1 MSSGNFLSSDHRFV
15 CEAFA
20 KQEPTCNKEGIIQVI
35 SECSGYMRD
44 YILPNIIEYGEE
56 TTRPAACKGFV
67 NYKECVNAATEKI
80 CPKSRLSPTDA
91 AQIESYKDQLY
102 QKVNWTCL
110 PGNSHLSDALCN
122 VDEIQMNLTTCLGFI
137 DNILNS
143 KKLKKTIE
151 ECRKL
156 TLFHECVK
164 YHTNLPCSGMQK
176 VLESKRVQYYT
187 QTISKY
193 VSEICDAPTEPDTC
207 IKKELVPKLAECYSF
222 IRYKVIPRAK
232 FISDSSEL
240 DESCM
245 AVRSYQACVQNV
257 VESTCNAS
265 EDVMSD
271 DDVWK
276 YAVRHYGAYNWTCR
290 DSSYNGKAVRHNFFF
305 VRYMCRKEFLLGNLT
320 ECVGF
325 ITISVI
331 PMSKDKTNP
340 LQLRKAC
347 NSLLGF
353 QRCVLSR
360 VLSSCQYNSA
370 VLETPEI
377 RRYTHELYDQYKW
390 VCDVPDTSDI
400 EEEIACND
408 LNIVQHL
415 KNCYPFVAYNVIPNV
430 QHTDIESKIRTACVG
445 VRDYQLCINTVLQTC
460 KHNATSLEDMV
471 VRYYTNEVFSKY
483 NWTCETGIFCR
494 ETELIKNLTHCNG
507 FLTYKV
513 LPNIVDKHHYGKL
526 HVACKGIKDYQKC
539 LDYTIDM
546 KCRHSKILSKDNI
559 WTKISKSYQEYK
571 WACDAAMQD
580 TECDEQKL
588 EESLNECIGIVEYDV
603 KPYSDNPRDKERIK
617 TACMN
622 LREAQNC
629 AKLAMF
635 QVCDNL
641 AVPDSANIK
650 RLLYRIIQKYNW
662 TCTLA
667 VDYKAQMV
675 CDKSSLLENITECM
689 GFITISQPS
698 QFHSSGSRRSELL
711 CSHYQDYRHCV
722 ADKIT
727 SACQTYEDLLE
738 HPDVVNATTT
748 AVTTVKT
755 ACSTKVSTG
764 SLCSTTSLRKQY
776 ATCTGYLRKYAIPRL
791 HDTSSRANLKIGC
804 KYLESYK
811 KCLALKTDITCT
823 KLKNWANNPVKRQ
836 FERPLEMF
844 ETLCHRDAHCEPSNI
859 VKEFEQ
865 CSGILQY
872 NLIPFSLDK
881 GNSERLEVACSA
893 LRAYQ
898 QCLAIKLS
906 PCEARPGFVSNLEI
920 RKFTVNTVDQY
931 KWVCDYVPQAICEES
946 EAVAMFQE
954 CFKYLA
960 NHTRKTL
967 AANGRSKP
975 RYFENMC
982 SDVKAYQFC
991 VHSAMETT
999 CKQKLL
1005 VSESSKVRMFTRN
1018 YFNIYNWSCDLFMG
1032 NYEKLDS
1039 AQSNKDLACTKA
1051 GLLSALKSCA
1061 GFLQVRV
1068 YPKLDK
1074 FVNDAEMSDACSG
1087 LTDFQYCSTMQI
1099 HKQCVGRNLQVLQDP
1114 EILFFTKVI
1123 PSDYAWVCTTQSHVE
1138 PLCSEER
1145 LIEDLKKCYKI
1156 IQEKVTPYLHD
1167 QKSQS
1172 KTVRNEAL
1180 GLLACRSVLDYQSCV
1195 AKKTE
1200 HCARSSPLLQK
1211 SEVKYYISDVFH
1223 MYNWTC
1229 YQKALTC
1236 RATDVAKSLETCQGF
1251 LDIGVLPF
1259 SGNNTKLNQIY
1270 AACRGTQEF
1279 QNCVK
1284 NTIWRRCPGSSDALN
1299 SAEVMRYTEELFDKF
1314 NYTCQATSEMN
1325 NVSMCNKDPL
1335 EDFKTCTGFLT
1346 TKVVASLETI
1356 HDTDAL
1362 VQACR
1367 SFLDYRQCIESNY
1380 ANHCRSKTLPGVT
1393 KYLEYTAD
1401 LYQRYAWTC
1410 TVIEP
1415 SKGSCR
1421 KSEVL
1426 QKLHQCLGFITEKV
1440 VHISQYQKA
1449 PLKLNDAC
1457 RSLEEFKTCIYT
1469 KIFESC
1475 PRNAERSSVI
1485 RSDEVEH
1492 YLEMYK
1498 EYKKECD
1505 LLSSALQDRT
1515 CSEENL
1521 YLHYKTCIGFSTMHV
1536 DPYIKNMTFPTD
1548 SHRSLACSAYKDY
1561 SSCLFKKTEDLCGDQ
1576 NGYVHYDNVRYFMG
1590 EVRRKHDRICRA
1602 TEHECR
1608 LADVLDVLSECRGFL
1623 LLNEPANPSD
1633 TNNYVKATHTCRG
1646 LQNFRSCVDT
1656 TINDICSK
1664 NVLVPKSNEV
1674 QEYKELAVLK
1684 YKWACEV
1691 LAGLKDKECKD
1702 VNINHH
1708 LRQCS
1713 GFLGTVVEPITQDF
1727 VSAPEQMELA
1737 CQFTRYYQQCVQSFL
1752 KKRECKNSPLQP
1764 DITMYTSD
1772 LYYKFAWT
1780 CQRPEQCEKAELMKR
1795 LKYCRGIITHK
1806 VHPFMDDKKN
1816 RTLLAKACRGL
1827 EDYQLCAMSTS
1838 RMYCNNTDTLMSH
1851 EVRYYTSDIYEHYKW
1866 VCSSSTVAPRCTKS
1880 YVVSNMEEC
1889 LGFLEHMVLP
1899 VVQARHKDDFAL
1911 HSACRGVEYYQ
1922 QCIQEKSKICA
1933 NETEFYRTDETK
1945 YLMETLYSKYNWTC
1959 STKAESLLC
1968 EDNKLLRNLSEC
1980 LGLIS
1985 MQVEPLSE
1993 DFSNKHNVRLACR
2006 ALNVYQQCIGQRMQ
2020 STCKDNSTLL
2030 ELAQVREY
2038 LTVLPGKYKWVCD
2051 STVEKNAYCD
2061 EGDLRTSLAECYGFV
2076 RSIVMPNAA
2085 QPNVNN
2091 RLRTACL
2098 GIREYQAC
2106 IQTRIKAKCEDNE
2119 VIPEDA
2125 EIRRYMF
2132 DVPTKYLW
2140 TCEDNQYRSKCTE
2153 ETFIDSLQECV
2164 GFISELVAPLS
2175 RKTNDTSKLDS
2186 ACGSLEA
2193 YASCV
2198 LLKIKRC
2205 DGSPSL
2211 MSLSSVKHYT
2221 DELYE
2226 KYKWVCDVRMK
2237 EASQCYN
2244 KVLPL
2249 FRECVGFINQ
2259 RTIPNIRMTDDDHRM
2274 KIACSGVMAYQ
2285 KCIESSVERSC
2296 VDPRGIENVED
2307 YKYYTQVLFNKY
2319 NWICRLD
2326 TPKCDPREVLKKLDT
2341 CRGFITMNVDPF
2353 ISDGPV
2359 SSVFMQTA
2367 CAAMNEFRECVR
2379 VKLDDRCSNLD
2390 SIEGIQEYLLDIPSK
2405 YSRVCEVTRI
2415 STSCGAEKLLPR
2427 LEMCYKILKRLKMP
2441 ETAPYEMIGNSST
2454 ICDAY
2459 KQYNICVINEIRQVC
2474 GRDRV
2479 VARFEKL
2486 RPLLQYH
2493 YNSFK
2498 WACESQK
2505 PAGACNE
2512 ENLKRHLSGCLG
2524 FINTRVSLYSYN
2536 ELNVHDLKHACNAFQ
2551 DYISCV
2557 KLTITSNCGHYFD
2570 ALQHESLKPYVV
2582 EPYKRYKWV
2591 CRKLPPH
2598 GKNYIGE
2605 MPPACNT
2612 VHIVN
2617 NMTQCLGYLKVRV
2630 SSFTRVYNSVAF
2642 SRQVCRGLTD
2652 YQRCIDSMI
2661 PSECLRIKGL
2671 LENTEIKYFHSLI
2684 YSKYAWI
2691 CESIPSSVSECYHN
2705 VSKLL
2710 AECEGFLWSEV
2721 NVLDKKNFT
2730 SSGIKQSCQ
2739 GVRDYQ
2745 ACVLSTVKDQC
2756 SSNEII
2762 PDTNEVSRLTEDL
2775 FRRYQWTCDMVEQ
2788 TTENRCTSGLLLP
2801 KLKECKGFITF
2812 EVVPLSADS
2821 SSVNNLHH
2829 ACRALNDFNACVW
2842 SEVVKHCDVEKAMDN
2857 LSPEV
2862 LEYTKG
2868 ISNTYKWV
2876 CDLDKTAVPSCT
2888 KDNYMERIR
2897 RCRGYIVLKVLP
2909 HIEDLSD
2916 ENQLEIACRAVHD
2929 YQSCILK
2936 QTKLICPNSKDL
2948 LSSESISENTKGL
2961 FNEYAWVC
2969 NKSVVIPKRKLS
2981 EGIKKTCN
2989 ETELVDNL
2997 KSCFGLIKYFVLPH
3011 VQTSSKMLS
3020 ACRGLYYYQKCTS
3033 RVISEQSCGKIE
3045 MLNESQTVQ
3054 AHLNL
3059 LKKYSFVCTVPE
3071 NSKLCKISGSRLK
3084 ECLGILETVVIPSAN
3099 LRASRRNLSD
3109 ACNGIQYY
3117 DNCIREIHSDHCKT
3131 DTLYPPSPDV
3141 LEYALDLQIKYRWT
3155 CIPRA
3160 TQPCS
3165 LSSLSEKLRRCTP
3178 FLTDIALPIKANA
3191 TATVKEQREMCRAAN
3206 YYEACV
3212 NEEVSDSCS
3221 TSSVSTILGEAK
3233 EFFQPITEF
3242 NKICGGERASAST
3255 CTEEA
3260 LLENII
3266 QCTSIITS
3274 VVMPMSSNNNNLG
3287 NLKQACKY
3295 LRYYENCAASTHA
3308 KACPNITLD
3317 ISTKI
3322 QNLTKVLLD
3331 KYSWVCSSKAAV

>member
-1 MSSGNFLSSDHRFV
+1 
-15 CEAFA
+15 
-20 KQEPTCNKEGIIQVI
+20 
-35 SECSGYMRD
+35 MRD

-56 TTRPAACKGFV
+56 ATRSAACKGFIS
-67 NYKECVNAATEKI
+67 YKECVNAATEKI
-80 CPKSRLSPTDA
+80 CPKSRLNPTDA
-91 AQIESYKDQLY
+91 AQIESYKDQLF

-110 PGNSHLSDALCN
+110 PGNSRLSDSLCN

-137 DNILNS
+137 DNILSS
-143 KKLKKTIE
+143 KRLKKTTE
-151 ECRKL
+151 ECEKL
-156 TLFHECVK
+156 GLFHECVK
-164 YHTNLPCSGMQK
+164 YHTDLPCSGMQK

-193 VSEICDAPTEPDTC
+193 VSEICDAPTEPDSC

-222 IRYKVIPRAK
+222 IRYKVVPKAK
-232 FISDSSEL
+232 FISDVSEL
-240 DESCM
+240 GESCS
-245 AVRSYQACVQNV
+245 AVISYQACVQSV
-257 VESTCNAS
+257 VKSTCNGS
-265 EDVMSD
+265 EDVIND

-276 YAVRHYGAYNWTCR
+276 YAVKHYGAYNWTCR
-290 DSSYNGKAVRHNFFF
+290 NSTYND
-305 VRYMCRKEFLLGNLT
+305 MCRKEFLLGNLT

-331 PMSKDKTNP
+331 PMSKDKMNP

-390 VCDVPDTSDI
+390 VCDVPDSSDI

-408 LNIVQHL
+408 MNIIQHL
-415 KNCYPFVAYNVIPNV
+415 KNCYPFITYNVIPNV
-430 QHTDIESKIRTACVG
+430 QHTDIESGIRTACSG

-460 KHNATSLEDMV
+460 KHNATSLDDMV
-471 VRYYTNEVFSKY
+471 VKYYTNEVFSKY

-494 ETELIKNLTHCNG
+494 ETELVKNLTHCNG

-526 HVACKGIKDYQKC
+526 RIACKGIKDYRKC

-546 KCRHSKILSKDNI
+546 KCRHSKILTKDNI
-559 WTKISKSYQEYK
+559 WTKLSKSYQEYK
-571 WACDAAMQD
+571 WACDAALPD
-580 TECDEQKL
+580 AECDEQRL
-588 EESLNECIGIVEYDV
+588 EETLNECAGIIEYDV
-603 KPYSDNPRDKERIK
+603 KPYTDNPRDKERIK
-617 TACMN
+617 TACI
-622 LREAQNC
+622 
-629 AKLAMF
+629 
-635 QVCDNL
+635 
-641 AVPDSANIK
+641 ANIK
-650 RLLYRIIQKYNW
+650 RLLYRIIEKYNW

-667 VDYKAQMV
+667 VDYKAQMI

-698 QFHSSGSRRSELL
+698 QFHSSGSRRSESL
-711 CSHYQDYRHCV
+711 CSHYQDYRYCV

-727 SACQTYEDLLE
+727 SACQTYDDLLE
-738 HPDVVNATTT
+738 HPDVVNATTA
-748 AVTTVKT
+748 AVTAVKT
-755 ACSTKVSTG
+755 ACSTKVSAG
-764 SLCSTTSLRKQY
+764 SICSTSSLRKQY
-776 ATCTGYLRKYAIPRL
+776 TTCMGYLRKYAIPRL
-791 HDTSSRANLKIGC
+791 HDTSSPANLKIGC

-823 KLKNWANNPVKRQ
+823 KLKNWANNAVKRQ

-844 ETLCHRDAHCEPSNI
+844 ETLCR
-859 VKEFEQ
+859 
-865 CSGILQY
+865 
-872 NLIPFSLDK
+872 
-881 GNSERLEVACSA
+881 R
-893 LRAYQ
+893 
-898 QCLAIKLS
+898 
-906 PCEARPGFVSNLEI
+906 
-920 RKFTVNTVDQY
+920 VNTIEQY
-931 KWVCDYVPQAICEES
+931 KWVCDYVPQAICRES

-960 NHTRKTL
+960 NHSRKSL
-967 AANGRSKP
+967 AGNGRSKP

-991 VHSAMETT
+991 IHSAMETT

-1005 VSESSKVRMFTRN
+1005 ISESSEN
-1018 YFNIYNWSCDLFMG
+1018 
-1032 NYEKLDS
+1032 
-1039 AQSNKDLACTKA
+1039 LACTKA
-1051 GLLSALKSCA
+1051 GLLSSLRSCA

-1074 FVNDAEMSDACSG
+1074 FVNNAELSDACSG
-1087 LTDFQYCSTMQI
+1087 LTDFEYCTTMQI
-1099 HKQCVGRNLQVLQDP
+1099 NKQCVGRNLQVLQDP
-1114 EILFFTKVI
+1114 EILFFTKVL
-1123 PSDYAWVCTTQSHVE
+1123 PSDYAWVCTTQSHTE

-1145 LIEDLKKCYKI
+1145 LMEDLKECYKI

-1167 QKSQS
+1167 QKSQV

-1200 HCARSSPLLQK
+1200 HCARSSPVLQK

-1279 QNCVK
+1279 QDCVK
-1284 NTIWRRCPGSSDALN
+1284 NTIWRRCPDSSDALN
-1299 SAEVMRYTEELFDKF
+1299 SAEVMRFTEELFDKF
-1314 NYTCQATSEMN
+1314 NYTCQATTDMN
-1325 NVSMCNKDPL
+1325 NVSVCNKDPL

-1346 TKVVASLETI
+1346 TKVVTSLETI

-1367 SFLDYRQCIESNY
+1367 SFLDYRHCIENNY
-1380 ANHCRSKTLPGVT
+1380 ANHCRSKTLPGLA

-1410 TVIEP
+1410 TVIQP
-1415 SKGSCR
+1415 SKGKCQE
-1421 KSEVL
+1421 SEVV

-1440 VHISQYQKA
+1440 VHVSQYQKS
-1449 PLKLNDAC
+1449 PLKLKDAC
-1457 RSLEEFKTCIYT
+1457 
-1469 KIFESC
+1469 
-1475 PRNAERSSVI
+1475 
-1485 RSDEVEH
+1485 
-1492 YLEMYK
+1492 
-1498 EYKKECD
+1498 
-1505 LLSSALQDRT
+1505 RT

-1590 EVRRKHDRICRA
+1590 EVRRKHDRICRPS
-1602 TEHECR
+1602 EHECR
-1608 LADVLDVLSECRGFL
+1608 LTEVLDVLSECRGFL

-1633 TNNYVKATHTCRG
+1633 LKQLRQSHPHVG
-1646 LQNFRSCVDT
+1646 LQSFKSCVDT
-1656 TINDICSK
+1656 TINNICSK
-1664 NVLVPKSNEV
+1664 NVLIPKSNEV

-1691 LAGLKDKECKD
+1691 LAGLKDNDCND

-1713 GFLGTVVEPITQDF
+1713 GFLGTVVEPIAQDF
-1727 VSAPEQMELA
+1727 VSSPEEMELA
-1737 CQFTRYYQQCVQSFL
+1737 CQFTKYYQQCVQSFL
-1752 KKRECKNSPLQP
+1752 KKRECKNSPLMSEMA
-1764 DITMYTSD
+1764 MYTSD

-1780 CQRPEQCEKAELMKR
+1780 CKRPEQCEKAELLKR
-1795 LKYCRGIITHK
+1795 LKYCRGIITHN
-1806 VHPFMDDKKN
+1806 VHPFMDRKN
-1816 RTLLAKACRGL
+1816 RTHLARACRGL
-1827 EDYQLCAMSTS
+1827 EDYQLCAVSTS

-1851 EVRYYTSDIYEHYKW
+1851 EVRYYTSGIYEHYKW
-1866 VCSSSTVAPRCTKS
+1866 VCSSSAVAPRCTKA
-1880 YVVSNMEEC
+1880 YIVSNLEEC

-1911 HSACRGVEYYQ
+1911 RSACRGVEYYQ
-1922 QCIQEKSKICA
+1922 QCVQQKSKICS
-1933 NETEFYRTDETK
+1933 NETEFYKTDETK
-1945 YLMETLYSKYNWTC
+1945 YLTETLYSKYNWTC

-1968 EDNKLLRNLSEC
+1968 EDSKLLRNLSEC
-1980 LGLIS
+1980 VGLVR

-2006 ALNVYQQCIGQRMQ
+2006 ALNVYHQCIGQRMQ
-2020 STCKDNSTLL
+2020 STCKENSTLM

-2038 LTVLPGKYKWVCD
+2038 LTGLPGKYKWVCD
-2051 STVEKNAYCD
+2051 STVEKS
-2061 EGDLRTSLAECYGFV
+2061 DLKASLAECYGFV

-2085 QPNVNN
+2085 QPNVNT

-2098 GIREYQAC
+2098 GMREYQAC

-2119 VIPEDA
+2119 VIPEDP

-2153 ETFIDSLQECV
+2153 ETFVESLQECV
-2164 GFISELVAPLS
+2164 GFISELVAPLA

-2198 LLKIKRC
+2198 LSKIKRC
-2205 DGSPSL
+2205 EGSPSL
-2211 MSLSSVKHYT
+2211 MSLSSVRHYT

-2274 KIACSGVMAYQ
+2274 KVACSGVMAYQ

-2296 VDPRGIENVED
+2296 AEPRGNENVED

-2326 TPKCDPREVLKKLDT
+2326 TPKCDPREVLKKLET
-2341 CRGFITMNVDPF
+2341 CKGFITMNVDPF
-2353 ISDGPV
+2353 INDGPIA
-2359 SSVFMQTA
+2359 SVFMQTA
-2367 CAAMNEFRECVR
+2367 CAAINDFRECVR

-2405 YSRVCEVTRI
+2405 YSKVCEVTRI

-2441 ETAPYEMIGNSST
+2441 ETAPYEMIGNAST

-2479 VARFEKL
+2479 VARFEKI

-2498 WACESQK
+2498 WACETKKSE
-2505 PAGACNE
+2505 GACNE
-2512 ENLKRHLSGCLG
+2512 ENLKRDLSGCLG
-2524 FINTRVSLYSYN
+2524 FINTKVSLYSYN
-2536 ELNVHDLKHACNAFQ
+2536 ELNVHDIKTACNAFQ

-2557 KLTITSNCGHYFD
+2557 KLAVASNCGHYFD
-2570 ALQHESLKPYVV
+2570 TLQHESLKPYVV

-2591 CRKLPPH
+2591 CRKLPPQ

-2605 MPPACNT
+2605 VPSVCNT
-2612 VHIVN
+2612 VHIVS

-2652 YQRCIDSMI
+2652 YQRCIDNMI

-2710 AECEGFLWSEV
+2710 SECEGFLWSEV
-2721 NVLDKKNFT
+2721 TVLDTK
-2730 SSGIKQSCQ
+2730 G

-2745 ACVLSTVKDQC
+2745 MCILSTVKDQC

-2775 FRRYQWTCDMVEQ
+2775 FRRYQWTCDMVEE

-2801 KLKECKGFITF
+2801 KLKECKGFINF
-2812 EVVPLSADS
+2812 EVIPLSADS
-2821 SSVNNLHH
+2821 SSVNNLQH

-2876 CDLDKTAVPSCT
+2876 CDLDKTAIPSCT

-2897 RCRGYIVLKVLP
+2897 QCRGYIALKVVP
-2909 HIEDLSD
+2909 HIQDLSD
-2916 ENQLEIACRAVHD
+2916 ENQLEVACRAVHD
-2929 YQSCILK
+2929 YQSCVLK

-2948 LSSESISENTKGL
+2948 LSNESISENTKGL
-2961 FNEYAWVC
+2961 FTEYAWVC
-2969 NKSVVIPKRKLS
+2969 NKSIIVPKQTHS

-2989 ETELVDNL
+2989 ETALVDNL
-2997 KSCFGLIKYFVLPH
+2997 KNCFGLIKYFVLPH

-3033 RVISEQSCGKIE
+3033 RVISEQNCGDIE
-3045 MLNESQTVQ
+3045 KLNESRTVQ
-3054 AHLNL
+3054 THLDL

-3071 NSKLCKISGSRLK
+3071 NSKLCKISGSHLK

-3099 LRASRRNLSD
+3099 LNASRRNLSD

-3117 DNCIREIHSDHCKT
+3117 DNCIQEIHTEHCKS

-3191 TATVKEQREMCRAAN
+3191 TATAKEQREMCRAAN

-3233 EFFQPITEF
+3233 EFFQPIAAF
-3242 NKICGGERASAST
+3242 NKICAGEEMPAST

-3274 VVMPMSSNNNNLG
+3274 VVMPMSNNENNVG
-3287 NLKQACKY
+3287 NLRQACKY
-3295 LRYYENCAASTHA
+3295 LRYYENCAASSHA
-3308 KACPNITLD
+3308 KTCPNITLS

-3331 KYSWVCSSKAAV
+3331 KYNWVCSSKVTACSYADMQPHIKNCFEKWIKPESFAKLKESNDAEGLVTACRSYREYERCVLDEGEKLCPLEGNLNISAMNEASGNLLWEHKWVCQGKKNGSSAVGPEAVPCSKETLSRDAQECFGILKYQLIPFARLKTHRRFACQGLEAYKTCLNSVFEECTNASFVKLYDNTSEISLYVKQYETVCTLEQEATCNLTAESFDVCLGIVTAIIKPNAYPNAVSTEMSEACKGVGYYGPMLSRRY